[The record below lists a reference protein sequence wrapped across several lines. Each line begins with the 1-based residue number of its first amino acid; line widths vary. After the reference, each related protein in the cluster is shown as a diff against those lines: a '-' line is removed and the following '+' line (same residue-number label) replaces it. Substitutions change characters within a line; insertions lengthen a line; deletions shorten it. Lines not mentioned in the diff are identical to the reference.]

1 MALGHGAEGGEV
13 VELCSK
19 DAAEGVADFKLLEH
33 GAEAMNNEV
42 SSRLD
47 QRGFNH

>member
-19 DAAEGVADFKLLEH
+19 HAAEGVTDLKFLEH
-33 GAEAMNNEV
+33 GAEAMKDDV
-42 SSRLD
+42 SNWLD
-47 QRGFNH
+47 